1 MLVFSSSSSFFGGG
15 GDCVLAGAINHKN
28 ERGLAQNLPVPTDL
42 PTGKCV
48 RTYHKLLHP
57 FVVVE
62 ML

>member
-1 MLVFSSSSSFFGGG
+1 M
-15 GDCVLAGAINHKN
+15 LAGAINHKN
-28 ERGLAQNLPVPTDL
+28 ELGLAQNLPVPTDL